1 MLNERGTNFSIC
13 TLPPRMPPV
22 VSSEVIEKEMAF
34 CTSVKS
40 SLAASGPPKHGT

>member
-22 VSSEVIEKEMAF
+22 VRNDVIEKEMAF
-34 CTSVKS
+34 
-40 SLAASGPPKHGT
+40 